1 MQEYKW
7 AAARQ
12 NKQNSCAPCE
22 NSDQHGHPPSLIR
35 VFVCALWVTKDPMI
49 VNVDSEDSD
58 QTGRMARLIRVFAGC
73 SGHFGWFCRMQAQ
86 LLRHLNAFLYCNL
99 SLDHKGDKAVFTNN
113 PEAFAADN
121 ILTLRKTCF
130 VWFLF
135 IQMWPGLKRSVVSSF
150 SRPEFI
156 DKWYTRQQN
165 LHNNTRTKQTLGWA
179 CRSAQFH
186 QSLIW
191 RLGS

>member
-1 MQEYKW
+1 
-7 AAARQ
+7 
-12 NKQNSCAPCE
+12 
-22 NSDQHGHPPSLIR
+22 
-35 VFVCALWVTKDPMI
+35 MI

-86 LLRHLNAFLYCNL
+86 ILRHLNAFLYCNL

-113 PEAFAADN
+113 PEAFAANN

-156 DKWYTRQQN
+156 DK
-165 LHNNTRTKQTLGWA
+165 
-179 CRSAQFH
+179 
-186 QSLIW
+186 
-191 RLGS
+191 